1 MLFSF
6 QQKFF
11 DFIVTALNMN
21 FLMVKN
27 FDIHCDLSSFVR
39 KFKGVGKEV
48 QKYLEEPSLVSMDG
62 LD

>member
-1 MLFSF
+1 
-6 QQKFF
+6 
-11 DFIVTALNMN
+11 MN

-27 FDIHCDLSSFVR
+27 LNIDCDLSSFVR
-39 KFKGVGKEV
+39 KFEGVGKEV